1 MSRVVCGDAR
11 DTRRSSRDGAR
22 GRASEGLIQGGCFV
36 SYNDDVAAATRMI
49 SKLFSLF
56 GLSVKGN
63 RNELVDGVK

>member
-1 MSRVVCGDAR
+1 M
-11 DTRRSSRDGAR
+11 RSNP
-22 GRASEGLIQGGCFV
+22 GRLFC
-36 SYNDDVAAATRMI
+36 YNVDVAAATRMI